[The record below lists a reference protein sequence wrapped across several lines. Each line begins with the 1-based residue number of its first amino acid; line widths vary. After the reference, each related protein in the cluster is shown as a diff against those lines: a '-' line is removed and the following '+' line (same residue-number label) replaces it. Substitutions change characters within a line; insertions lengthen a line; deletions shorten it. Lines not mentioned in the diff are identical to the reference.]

1 MSYVW
6 KLIAPLAAA
15 AVFAVLPASALAE
28 PSGQSLSAVASVK
41 KPPLSAKLEA
51 CASDGYATFAGT
63 MPAWGPR
70 ARMEMRFDLQHKVV
84 RGGGGWTVVKGI
96 PSFGVWDGADPGV
109 PGFIV
114 RKRVGGLLPGS
125 AYRAVVRFRWRNP
138 RGKTIRAAKRLTAR
152 CELADQ
158 RPDLQLRNPD
168 VVRGKAGEDWTY
180 RAVVVNAGKGA
191 AGASE
196 VTLVFGSGGVV
207 YNKSIPALA
216 AGARALVEIKAPRCE
231 SGASVTFT
239 ADYTALVA
247 ESRED
252 NNVLARRCGAR

>member
-1 MSYVW
+1 MSYAR
-6 KLIAPLAAA
+6 KLFAPLAAA
-15 AVFAVLPASALAE
+15 AVFAALATPAFAA
-28 PSGQSLSAVASVK
+28 PSGESLSASASAK

-51 CASDGYATFAGT
+51 CTGDGYATFAGT
-63 MPAWGPR
+63 MPAWGAR
-70 ARMEMRFDLQHKVV
+70 ARMEMRFDLQQKVI
-84 RGGGGWTVVKGI
+84 RGGRGWTALKGI

-114 RKRVGGLLPGS
+114 RKRVGGLLPGN

-138 RGKTIRAAKRLTAR
+138 RGKTIRAAKRITSR

-168 VVRGKAGEDWTY
+168 VVRGNGGEDWTY
-180 RAVVVNAGKGA
+180 RAFVVNTGKGP

-196 VTLVFGSGGVV
+196 VTLVFGKTSVV
-207 YNKSIPALA
+207 YNKSIPPLA

-231 SGASVTFT
+231 SGDSVTFT

-247 ESRED
+247 EARED
-252 NNVLARRCGAR
+252 NNVLARRCAAR